1 MAADPDD
8 DNDGI
13 ADTADGYPLVSIGSF
28 TDTDGDGRPND
39 CDSACVALGMAADTD
54 DDNDGVADTVDGYPL
69 ISIGSLTDTDGDGRP
84 NGCDSA
90 CVALGMTADPDDD
103 NDGIFD
109 ESDLFPLDGNDWA
122 DFDLDG
128 IGDNTDADDDNDGVD
143 DAQDQFPY
151 DARGA
156 TDLDFDGMPDEW
168 ELKVG
173 LDPESARDA
182 FFDPDQDG
190 LLNWEEWLLGTDPLR
205 AEYASQ
211 IVTLDEARTL
221 SPGVPSRLTFNYAVS
236 DDNYD
241 LNGLGLRI
249 HFNSS
254 LIAAISIENPLSKG
268 LVGAVNAGEPDL
280 LDFDNDSDTDR
291 FISVSWALVN
301 GKWPGGNNPITLF
314 DMLVT
319 PSEAALAAGEV
330 ILRMTG
336 ADVSEGYNLSGQSV
350 YLPVRRA
357 TLDIDGDGE
366 ARALTDGLLILR
378 HLFGFDGKTLVSGAV
393 SAEATIVGSDAIKTR
408 LQTIE
413 SILDIDDDTEIL
425 PLTDGLLILRYLFGF
440 NGQSLISGAVS
451 EQGSRQDA
459 DSIEAYL
466 DSLMPVTN

>member
-13 ADTADGYPLVSIGSF
+13 GDTADGYSLVSIGSL

-39 CDSACVALGMAADTD
+39 CDSACL
-54 DDNDGVADTVDGYPL
+54 
-69 ISIGSLTDTDGDGRP
+69 S
-84 NGCDSA
+84 
-90 CVALGMTADPDDD
+90 LGMTADTDDD

-109 ESDLFPLDGNDWA
+109 ESDIFPLDDNDWA

-128 IGDNTDADDDNDGVD
+128 IGDNADADDDNDGVN

-156 TDLDFDGMPDEW
+156 TDRDLDGMADEW

-190 LLNWEEWLLGTDPLR
+190 LLNWQEWLLGTDPLR

-221 SPGVPSRLTFNYAVS
+221 SPGVPSRLTFSYAVS

-254 LIAAISIENPLSKG
+254 LIATIAIEDPFRKG

-280 LDFDNDSDTDR
+280 LDFDNDSATDR

-350 YLPVRRA
+350 YLPVRKA
-357 TLDIDGDGE
+357 TLDIDGDGK
-366 ARALTDGLLILR
+366 ARALTDGLLLLR
-378 HLFGFDGKTLVSGAV
+378 YLFGFQGETLVRGAV
-393 SAEATIVGSDAIKTR
+393 SAEATIVGPEAIKAR
-408 LQTIE
+408 LQTIQ
-413 SILDIDDDTEIL
+413 SLLDIDDDTETL

-440 NGQSLISGAVS
+440 NGQSLIAGAVS
-451 EQGSRQDA
+451 ERGSRQDA

-466 DSLMPVTN
+466 DSLMPVAN